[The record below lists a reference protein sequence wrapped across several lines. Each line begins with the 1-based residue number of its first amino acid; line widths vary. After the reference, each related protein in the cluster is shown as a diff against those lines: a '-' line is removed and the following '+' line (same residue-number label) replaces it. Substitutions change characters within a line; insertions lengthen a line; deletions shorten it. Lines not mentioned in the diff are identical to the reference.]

1 MTGKR
6 ERMGSSSQQSRRKH
20 HNGFIE
26 ARPEGNS
33 NTAEK
38 FNSLQN
44 RLGNRAVNQ
53 LLGNLTSHVTPS
65 MVVYRQSISSG
76 DLPLQKGSRGPAVVA
91 IQQALLKAGYS
102 LGKFGADGIF
112 GRLTRRAVRR
122 FQGKNNLPD
131 TKIVD
136 AQTYTAL
143 MQAPPAQAPSN
154 QPSPAQ
160 TPPIQ
165 APTTT
170 PTASQSRGIPQVDLG
185 PKAKGRAYMIDWDSK
200 HKEIEQNTTLREA
213 FLANLEIQLASTFG
227 KKISQDEVLQSI
239 QQAEAAGNIDE
250 AEQLRIKLRIA
261 NQYAVVETLDVKESK
276 RYEKVK
282 KLKKGKWSWS
292 TYCNIYAY
300 DVVTA
305 MGGYLP
311 RVWWKDEA
319 LARIRKGEKVKP
331 VYEETVHELSA
342 NALTDW
348 MYEFGSEYSWRKE
361 EDITAAQDTANQG
374 KLIILLATNVNPRAS
389 GHVSVLMPE
398 SKQIKA
404 IRENNKVVGVVQS
417 QAGANNFKLDNHRK
431 QWWKDKKHKLGAAW
445 IFEGRPSSPLLPP
458 EKLGYRGS

>member
-1 MTGKR
+1 M
-6 ERMGSSSQQSRRKH
+6 
-20 HNGFIE
+20 I
-26 ARPEGNS
+26 
-33 NTAEK
+33 
-38 FNSLQN
+38 
-44 RLGNRAVNQ
+44 
-53 LLGNLTSHVTPS
+53 
-65 MVVYRQSISSG
+65 YRQAISNS

-102 LGKFGADGIF
+102 LGKFGADGVF
-112 GRLTRRAVRR
+112 GRLTRRAVKR
-122 FQGKNNLPD
+122 FQRDTHLPES
-131 TKIVD
+131 KIVD

-143 MQAPPAQAPSN
+143 MQAPPAQAPAN
-154 QPSPAQ
+154 QTSPVQ
-160 TPPIQ
+160 VPPTQ
-165 APTTT
+165 APATT
-170 PTASQSRGIPQVDLG
+170 PIASAAQSGGIPQVDLG
-185 PKAKGRAYMIDWDSK
+185 PKAKGRAYMLDWDSK

-213 FLANLEIQLASTFG
+213 FLANLEIQLASIFG
-227 KKISQDEVLQSI
+227 KKISRDEVLQSI
-239 QQAEAAGNIDE
+239 QQAEAAGNINE

-311 RVWWKDEA
+311 RVWWKDKA

-348 MYEFGSEYSWRKE
+348 MYEFGSQYGWRKE
-361 EDITAAQDTANQG
+361 EDITAAQDAANQG
-374 KLIILLATNVNPRAS
+374 KLIILLAANVNPRAS

-398 SKQIKA
+398 SKQIQA
-404 IRENNKVVGVVQS
+404 VRENNKVVGVVQS
-417 QAGANNFKLDNHRK
+417 QAGATNFKLDNHRK
-431 QWWKDKKHKLGAAW
+431 QWWKDKKHTLGAAW
-445 IFEGRPSSPLLPP
+445 IFEGRPSSPLLSPDQ
-458 EKLGYRGS
+458 LGYRSP